1 MNHCRTTVRRC
12 QYRFVNPLT
21 LRSGPGQA
29 LLNDNSRFLAECG
42 GAMYHIIKRGNYRKD
57 LFESVGSAEA
67 FLKKNEISQK
77 EAMGAK
83 EGKKSG
89 LNGAKA
95 RQSEKVPAAPDA
107 LSRA

>member
-1 MNHCRTTVRRC
+1 
-12 QYRFVNPLT
+12 
-21 LRSGPGQA
+21 
-29 LLNDNSRFLAECG
+29 
-42 GAMYHIIKRGNYRKD
+42 MYHIIKRGNYRKD

-95 RQSEKVPAAPDA
+95 GRRESPCAPDA
-107 LSRA
+107 LHGHKAICRFYSPFLRFLCYLL